1 MTRQFC
7 LKKYGRKPKKKPD
20 VLICFHLK
28 QGDFSMP
35 MINFATCSNEDLLM
49 YFAIDRINTAITEE
63 IRIRIK
69 VSQQGEISEQDDQLI
84 EAIATKLETME
95 ETDSDSLRMPKRQ
108 KKLAKEITALQQQ
121 LLQRMQGKASQQK
134 RQRA

>member
-1 MTRQFC
+1 
-7 LKKYGRKPKKKPD
+7 
-20 VLICFHLK
+20 
-28 QGDFSMP
+28 MP